1 MSQDDAEQERT
12 QSKEDQEKREKEKKK
27 DEKEKKGE
35 REEKDERKEEEEEE
49 EEEERWATVSEAC
62 HPLLLAVQDLELFS
76 SSEQFAYSKAQISP
90 QGRTLQQGIV
100 EVRENTMLTLI
111 I

>member
-35 REEKDERKEEEEEE
+35 REEKDERKEEEEE